1 MMKINYLK
9 RMESSINSFTLS
21 LNRLIEKHELL
32 IDKIEKYIDNKD
44 EYKEKFEIHK
54 TKDSSTQ
61 IQLFEEDEDDE
72 QEETEDLFDDL
83 IVGGKLKYN
92 LLEMKASDWIK
103 DLRSDKK
110 HLEKLYNEAQR
121 IDSERD
127 QKLQQ
132 LIGILNEK
140 KEKPF
145 NGENRKALVFTAYY
159 DTAKYIYES
168 IKPWAKEKAIN
179 IALISGG
186 GKTETTFGKNDFE
199 SILTN
204 FSPLSK
210 GRKDIPNMN
219 QDKEIEIL
227 IATDCISEGQNL
239 QDCDLLINYDIH
251 WNPVRVIQRFGR
263 IDRIGSKNEL
273 IKLVNFWPTKDLN
286 KYIDLE
292 DRVKNRMHLLNIGS
306 TGDENIF
313 ESEKQEENADK
324 NELNFRHKQL
334 LKLQDEVLDL
344 EDMNES
350 ISLTDFSLSD
360 FRVEI
365 QNFIDQNRDYIEKT
379 PKGIYAVVPSF
390 KGEYSKFC
398 SSELENTKAN
408 EIIKSGVIFCLK
420 LKEDKI
426 KESGEKLEKLNPIS
440 PYFLAYV
447 YDNGEIKYQYTNIKN
462 ILEIYKMLCHGK
474 KEAYEE
480 LCNIFNEKT
489 DNGSSMEHYS
499 DLLHKMVDSI
509 KGKSKKDAL
518 KSIGAGAGRGAVK
531 LFGQKDKITNEE
543 EFDLISF
550 LVIL

>member
-1 MMKINYLK
+1 
-9 RMESSINSFTLS
+9 
-21 LNRLIEKHELL
+21 
-32 IDKIEKYIDNKD
+32 
-44 EYKEKFEIHK
+44 
-54 TKDSSTQ
+54 
-61 IQLFEEDEDDE
+61 
-72 QEETEDLFDDL
+72 
-83 IVGGKLKYN
+83 
-92 LLEMKASDWIK
+92 MKASDLIK

-127 QKLQQ
+127 QKLQK
-132 LIGILNEK
+132 LLEILNEK
-140 KEKPF
+140 IKAPF
-145 NGENRKALVFTAYY
+145 NGENKKALVFTAYY

-168 IKPWAKEKAIN
+168 VKPWAKEKGIN

-186 GKTETTFGKNDFE
+186 GNTETTFGKNDFE

-204 FSPLSK
+204 FSPISK
-210 GRKDIPNMN
+210 GRNQIPTMSNE
-219 QDKEIEIL
+219 KEIDIL

-263 IDRIGSKNEL
+263 IDRIGSKNEI

-313 ESEKQEENADK
+313 ENEKQEENADK

-334 LKLQDEVLDL
+334 LRLQDEVLDL

-365 QNFIDQNRDYIEKT
+365 QNFIDQNREFIEKT

-390 KGEYSKFC
+390 KGEYSRFC
-398 SSELENTKAN
+398 STELENSKAN
-408 EIIKSGVIFCLK
+408 EIVKPGVIFCLK
-420 LKEDKI
+420 LKDDKI
-426 KESGEKLEKLNPIS
+426 EESGEKLEKLNPIS

-447 YDNGEIKYQYTNIKN
+447 YDNGEIRYQYTNIKN

-489 DNGSSMEHYS
+489 DNGSNMEHYS